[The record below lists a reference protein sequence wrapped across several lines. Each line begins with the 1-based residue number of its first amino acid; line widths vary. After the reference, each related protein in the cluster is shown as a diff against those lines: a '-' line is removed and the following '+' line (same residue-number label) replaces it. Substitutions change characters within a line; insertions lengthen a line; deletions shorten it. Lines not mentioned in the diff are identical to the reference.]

1 MASQRLLPAGATAR
15 FALVYFG
22 FFALSVLLLLGW
34 VYFRTVPML
43 DRQVGETVAAELRG
57 LADQARERG
66 LSGLVEAIER
76 RSGEGGDP
84 NGVYLLVS
92 PQGDKLAGNLG
103 AWPEAATGDGDWVL
117 LTLRRRTDE
126 GAQPRQVGARSF
138 GLQTGHRLLVG
149 RDFGARAHYAGA
161 LVEAL
166 AWALGGALILGVGGG
181 WLISRNVARRVG
193 AVTATSR
200 QIMRGD
206 LSQRMPKDGSGDEFD
221 RLSDSLNAMLQRIE
235 ELMTGLRTVSDSLAH
250 DLRSPLT
257 RLKGR
262 IELALRGPED
272 SEAYRDALERA
283 LAEADHLLA
292 TFSGLLSIA
301 RAEAGAAKSQ
311 FERLD
316 LAQLA
321 EEVSELYEPAASD
334 AGLLW
339 RSDIQSPA
347 PVEGHRQ
354 LLAQLISNLLDNALK
369 YCGAEGSVDLAVRT
383 GAAGVELVIADSGP
397 GIPAAHRETVLKRFV
412 RLDESRREPG
422 SGLGLSLVAAVAKLH
437 GAELRLEDNRP
448 GLRVRLVFERSQAA
462 ADPKA

>member
-1 MASQRLLPAGATAR
+1 MGAQRLLPAGATTR
-15 FALVYFG
+15 FALVYFA

-34 VYFRTVPML
+34 VYLRTVPML

-57 LADQARERG
+57 LADQARDGG
-66 LSGLVEAIER
+66 LSGLIDAIER
-76 RSGEGGDP
+76 RTGEGGDP
-84 NGVYLLVS
+84 NGVYLLVG
-92 PQGDKLAGNLG
+92 PQDEKLAGNLRD
-103 AWPEAATGDGDWVL
+103 WPNVALGDGEWVL
-117 LTLRRRTDE
+117 LALRRQTED
-126 GAQPRQVGARSF
+126 GLQPRQVGARSF
-138 GLQTGHRLLVG
+138 ALQTGHRLLVG
-149 RDFGARAHYAGA
+149 RDLGARTHYAGA

-166 AWALGGALILGVGGG
+166 AWALGAAMLLGVAGG

-193 AVTATSR
+193 QVTATSR

-272 SEAYRDALERA
+272 TDAYRDALERA

-292 TFSGLLSIA
+292 TFSGLLSVA
-301 RAEAGAAKSQ
+301 RAEAGAAKAQ
-311 FERLD
+311 FELLD
-316 LAQLA
+316 LATLA
-321 EEVSELYEPAASD
+321 EEIGELYEPAASD
-334 AGLLW
+334 AGLAW
-339 RSDIQSPA
+339 HSDIQAPA
-347 PVEGHRQ
+347 PVLGHRQ
-354 LLAQLISNLLDNALK
+354 LLAQLISNLLDNAIK
-369 YCGAEGSVDLAVRT
+369 YGAGGGALQLSVQASN
-383 GAAGVELVIADSGP
+383 GAVELAIADGGP
-397 GIPAAHRETVLKRFV
+397 GIPAADRETVLKRFV

-437 GAELRLEDNRP
+437 DADLELEDNAP

-462 ADPKA
+462 TDA

>member
-1 MASQRLLPAGATAR
+1 MRKPRLLPTGATAR
-15 FALVYFG
+15 FALIYFA

-34 VYFRTVPML
+34 VYVRTVPML
-43 DRQVGETVAAELRG
+43 DRQVAETVAAELRG
-57 LADQARERG
+57 LADQAREGG

-76 RSGEGGDP
+76 RTGEGGDP
-84 NGVYLLVS
+84 DGVYLLVG
-92 PQGDKLAGNLG
+92 PRGEKIAGNLR
-103 AWPEAATGDGDWVL
+103 AWPPEAEGGGDWL
-117 LTLRRRTDE
+117 LLDLRRRTEE
-126 GAQPRQVGARSF
+126 GLQPREVGARSF
-138 GLQTGHRLLVG
+138 VLNSGHRLLVG
-149 RDFGARAHYAGA
+149 RDFSARARYAGA

-166 AWALGGALILGVGGG
+166 AWALGAALLLGIGGG

-206 LSQRMPKDGSGDEFD
+206 LTQRMPKDGSGDEFD

-272 SEAYRDALERA
+272 PAAYREALERA

-301 RAEAGAAKSQ
+301 RAEAGAAKTQ
-311 FERLD
+311 FEVLD
-316 LAQLA
+316 LGALA
-321 EEVSELYEPAASD
+321 GEIAELYEPAAD
-334 AGLLW
+334 EAGLEW
-339 RSDIQSPA
+339 RAEIESPA
-347 PVEGHRQ
+347 PVLGHRQ
-354 LLAQLISNLLDNALK
+354 LLGQLLSNLLDNALK
-369 YCGAEGSVDLAVRT
+369 YGGHGAGRLRLEVR
-383 GAAGVELVIADSGP
+383 AKAERVELIVADTGP
-397 GIPAAHRETVLKRFV
+397 GIPDDQRAAVLQRFY

-437 GAELRLEDNRP
+437 DAELRLEDNAP
-448 GLRVRLVFERSQAA
+448 GLRVRLVFERAPSAL
-462 ADPKA
+462 D